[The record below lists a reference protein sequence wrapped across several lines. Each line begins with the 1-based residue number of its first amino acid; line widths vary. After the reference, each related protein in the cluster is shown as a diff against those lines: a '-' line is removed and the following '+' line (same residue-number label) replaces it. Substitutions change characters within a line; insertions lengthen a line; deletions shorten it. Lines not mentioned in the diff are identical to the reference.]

1 MISLDKCNR
10 LLDEGFSLLTVG
22 ENKVPNFTWGKNQD
36 VALSKEDFKKRYEYK
51 GGIQKK
57 DGSQL
62 PPTTNVGIITGFDYL
77 ECIDVDLKVFSTAK
91 ERLDFWNEYLSYLK
105 DSILDFDDK
114 FVIYK
119 TQSNGFHILYKSK
132 RCDKNTKIA
141 KLKGHKEAVIET
153 RGLGGYIF
161 VYENNE
167 TNKTY
172 KDVQF
177 ISDEDRT
184 ILWDISKAYDH
195 VVEPPVKKY
204 KTKKFESTGLTPWE
218 DFNQKNSV
226 LDVISDDF
234 KIVKQL
240 KDRYVIKRH
249 GAKSTHSGYV
259 FKDNGCLFLHST
271 GLSEIYPIEQQIDA
285 STAYCYK
292 YHNKDFSAS
301 AKDLYQQGFGDR
313 IKPDPII
320 EKEEVII
327 KEYDLNFPID
337 VFPDKIQ
344 KYLSLCNQTLNS
356 SIDYMG
362 CSLLFVLSII
372 TGNSMVIEVKKGWIE
387 TANLWLVLVGKAGIG
402 KTPSINN
409 IVFPLMKQNTRE
421 IKKFIKDSAKYE
433 AYRNLDKVDQE
444 LSEEVKKPNKTQ
456 FIVNDV
462 TMEALIDLHGENK
475 NGIGI
480 LRDELAG
487 WFKDMNRYSQG
498 SDLEHWLSSWSGK
511 EINMNRKTAKSSFV
525 ERAFI
530 PVLGGIQPD
539 IMDTIYTSE
548 NKENGF
554 VDRML
559 FSFPDLEVEKY
570 NEREMNQEYLDWY
583 HDYIMAMYEVI
594 RGIIKYNS
602 EDQIEPIKCSFSKEA
617 KKEWVRIFNNISEQ
631 QNSDIE
637 NEYMKSMLPKQK
649 SYIPRFAL
657 LLQVLDSYDD
667 ETHQTLTNVISKKNI
682 LGAEKLSNYF
692 IAMSKKIK
700 VNSIETKDL
709 VKIIDKNSDKSTFDQ
724 FKEIYRRNPNINKS
738 KLSDKLGVSRQMIY
752 KYIEKIEQE

>member
-36 VALSKEDFKKRYEYK
+36 VALSKNEFKKRYDYN
-51 GGIQKK
+51 GGIVKK
-57 DGSQL
+57 DGDTI
-62 PPTTNVGIITGFDYL
+62 PPTTNIGIITGFDYL

-105 DSILDFDDK
+105 DSILDFQDK

-172 KDVQF
+172 KDIQF
-177 ISDEDRT
+177 ITDEDRD
-184 ILWDISKAYDH
+184 IIWDISKSYNFIE
-195 VVEPPVKKY
+195 EPPKNKHRS
-204 KTKKFESTGLTPWE
+204 KKFESTGLTPWE

-226 LDVISDDF
+226 LDVVSDDF
-234 KIVKQL
+234 KIVRQL
-240 KDRYVIKRH
+240 KDKYVIKRY
-249 GAKSTHSGYV
+249 GATSVHSGYV
-259 FKDNGCLFLHST
+259 FKDNGCMFIHST
-271 GLSEIYPIEQQIDA
+271 GTIYPSEQQIDA

-292 YHNKDFSAS
+292 YHNGDFSAS

-313 IKPDPII
+313 IKPEPII
-320 EKEEVII
+320 ESEEVII
-327 KEYDLNFPID
+327 KESDLNFPID
-337 VFPDKIQ
+337 VFPENIQ

-372 TGNSMVIEVKKGWIE
+372 TGNSMIIEVKNGWIE

-570 NEREMNQEYLDWY
+570 NEREINQQQLDWY
-583 HDYIMAMYEVI
+583 HDYIMAMYEAI

-602 EDQIEPIKCSFSKEA
+602 EDQIEPIKCRFSKEA

-667 ETHQTLTNVISKKNI
+667 EEHKTIVQEISKKNI

-700 VNSIETKDL
+700 VNSIETKDM
-709 VKIIDKNSDKSTFDQ
+709 VKVIEKNSNKSTFDQ
-724 FKEIYRRNPNINKS
+724 FKEIFKRNPNINKS

>member
-1 MISLDKCNR
+1 MITLDRCNR

-22 ENKVPNFTWGKNQD
+22 ESKRPNFPWKTYQTTPITKEVLKKNY
-36 VALSKEDFKKRYEYK
+36 SYS
-51 GGIQKK
+51 GGIIKK
-57 DGSQL
+57 DGTEI
-62 PPTTNVGIITGFDYL
+62 PKTTNVGIITGYNYL

-91 ERLDFWNEYLSYLK
+91 ERLEFWNEYISYLK
-105 DSILDFDDK
+105 DSILDFEEK

-119 TQSNGFHILYKSK
+119 TKNSGYHILYRSK
-132 RCDKNTKIA
+132 RVQGNTKIA
-141 KLKGHKEAVIET
+141 SLKNHTEAVIET
-153 RGLGGYIF
+153 RGTGGYVF
-161 VYENNE
+161 VYESPDNGKN
-167 TNKTY
+167 Y
-172 KDVQF
+172 KDIDF
-177 ISDEDRT
+177 ISDEDRD
-184 ILWDISKAYDH
+184 ILFKISKSYNY
-195 VVEPPVKKY
+195 VEEIIEKKH
-204 KTKKFESTGLTPWE
+204 KTKAYNSTDLKPWE

-226 LDVISDDF
+226 LDVVSDDF
-234 KIVKQL
+234 KIVRQL
-240 KDRYVIKRH
+240 RDKYVIKRH
-249 GAKSTHSGYV
+249 GGESVHSGYV
-259 FKDNGCLFLHST
+259 FKDNGCMFLHST
-271 GLSEIYPIEQQIDA
+271 GTIYPAEKQIDA
-285 STAYCYK
+285 AAAYCYK
-292 YHNKDFSAS
+292 YHNGDFSKS
-301 AKDLYQQGFGDR
+301 AKDLYEQGFGERVRPEPVID
-313 IKPDPII
+313 DEPII
-320 EKEEVII
+320 I
-327 KEYDLNFPID
+327 KDGDLNFPIHI
-337 VFPDKIQ
+337 FPDQVQ

-362 CSLLFVLSII
+362 CSLLFILSII
-372 TGNSMVIEVKKGWIE
+372 TGNSMVIEVKKGWVE

-409 IVFPLMKQNTRE
+409 ITFPLMKQNTRE
-421 IKKFIKDSAKYE
+421 IKKYIKDSAKYD
-433 AYRNLDKVDQE
+433 AYNSLDKVDKE
-444 LSEEVKKPNKTQ
+444 LSEEVKKPKKSQ

-539 IMDTIYTSE
+539 IMDSIYTSE

-559 FSFPDLEVEKY
+559 FSFPELEVDKY
-570 NEREMNQEYLDWY
+570 NDKEMNQDHLDWY
-583 HDYIMAMYEVI
+583 NDYIMAMYEAI

-617 KKEWVRIFNNISEQ
+617 KKEWVRIFNNITEQ
-631 QNSDIE
+631 QNSDAE

-667 ETHQTLTNVISKKNI
+667 QTHQTIVQEISKKNI
-682 LGAEKLSNYF
+682 LNAESLSNYF

-700 VNSIETKDL
+700 VNSTETKDL
-709 VKIIDKNSDKSTFDQ
+709 DKIIKNNQDKSTFEQ
-724 FKEIYRRNPNINKS
+724 FKEIYTKNKEVNRS
-738 KLSDKLGVSRQMIY
+738 KISDRLGVSRKTIQR
-752 KYIEKIEQE
+752 YIQKIEE